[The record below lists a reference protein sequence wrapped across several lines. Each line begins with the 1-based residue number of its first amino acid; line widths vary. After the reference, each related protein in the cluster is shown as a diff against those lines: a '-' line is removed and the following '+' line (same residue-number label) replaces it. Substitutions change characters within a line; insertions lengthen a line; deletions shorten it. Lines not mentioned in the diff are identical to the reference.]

1 MDQSQY
7 WPHNTG
13 NIPVSSVAIWGTWGF
28 NGRRYSPYSNS
39 DSLSAWNWYN
49 DPRSPGKL
57 TFTGPDNG
65 WYFNYTIESWNGAP
79 HGGSYGYFGGSSTVG
94 NRFWG
99 SFPASYTG
107 VKTFSAFKASSQ
119 FSQGLRPIRH
129 SAYTQYF
136 AKNAFGG
143 TNYENTPVVW
153 VGHSY
158 EPFYPGALNNTFMR
172 SWMGGQTAY
181 ATIAGNF
188 SNSNPMLIIGDPL
201 VKVSPD
207 TI

>member
-7 WPHNTG
+7 WLHDTG
-13 NIPVSSVAIWGTWGF
+13 NIPISSVAIWGTWGF

-57 TFTGPDNG
+57 TFTGPGNG
-65 WYFNYTIESWNGAP
+65 WYFNFTIESWNGAP
-79 HGGSYGYFGGSSTVG
+79 HGGSYGYFGGNAG
-94 NRFWG
+94 NNSWG

-119 FSQGLRPIRH
+119 FSQGLRPIKH
-129 SAYTQYF
+129 SSYTQYF

-143 TNYENTPVVW
+143 TNYENIPVVW

-158 EPFYPGALNNTFMR
+158 EPYYPGALNSTFIR
-172 SWMGGQTAY
+172 SWMEGKTAY
-181 ATIAGNF
+181 ATITGNF
-188 SNSNPMLIIGDPL
+188 SNSNPVLIIGDPL
-201 VKVSPD
+201 VKVSLSG
-207 TI
+207 I